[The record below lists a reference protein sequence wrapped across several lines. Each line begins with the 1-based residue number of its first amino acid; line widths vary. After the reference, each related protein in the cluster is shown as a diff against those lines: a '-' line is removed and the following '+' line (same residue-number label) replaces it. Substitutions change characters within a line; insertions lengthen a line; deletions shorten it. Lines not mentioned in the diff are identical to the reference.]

1 LVVKNTLPS
10 LGPDVLMVSVDVDT
24 TENADQLRRFAEQ
37 HGFEWRLAIAPREM
51 LVELQ
56 RAFGTQF
63 LTPPSEPMFIVDP
76 KGEAHL
82 VPFGHRDGNRLRALV
97 AQYRA

>member
-1 LVVKNTLPS
+1 
-10 LGPDVLMVSVDVDT
+10 MVSLDVDP
-24 TENADQLRRFAEQ
+24 TENADQLRRFADQ
-37 HGFEWRLAIAPREM
+37 HGFAWRFAIAPREM

-76 KGEAHL
+76 KGEPHL
-82 VPFGHRDGNRLRALV
+82 VPFGHRDGNTLRSIV
-97 AQYRA
+97 ARYRA

>member
-1 LVVKNTLPS
+1 
-10 LGPDVLMVSVDVDT
+10 MVSTDVDNSET
-24 TENADQLRRFAEQ
+24 VDQLRRFADQ
-37 HGFEWRLAIAPREM
+37 HGFSWRFAIAPREM

-56 RAFGTQF
+56 REFGTQF

-82 VPFGHRDGNRLRALV
+82 VPFGHRDGNTLRTIV
-97 AQYRA
+97 SRYRP